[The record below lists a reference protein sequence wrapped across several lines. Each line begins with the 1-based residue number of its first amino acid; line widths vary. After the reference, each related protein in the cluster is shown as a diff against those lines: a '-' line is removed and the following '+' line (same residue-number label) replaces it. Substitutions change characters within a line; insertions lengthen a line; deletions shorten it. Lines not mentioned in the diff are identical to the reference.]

1 MYYRVEEY
9 SSNLLDEQMISIE
22 TPFYTV
28 TQHKCDDLLQIS
40 MPSNPDSFLKEN
52 KVLLVKLM

>member
-9 SSNLLDEQMISIE
+9 SSNLLDEQMIGIE

-28 TQHKCDDLLQIS
+28 TQRKCDDLLQIS